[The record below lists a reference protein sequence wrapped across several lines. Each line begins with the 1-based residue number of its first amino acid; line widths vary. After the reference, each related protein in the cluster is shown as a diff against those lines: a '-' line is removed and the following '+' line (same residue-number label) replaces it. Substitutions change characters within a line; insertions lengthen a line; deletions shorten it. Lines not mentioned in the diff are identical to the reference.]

1 MSLDKLNTAEY
12 SKFIHKSRYARWDE
26 KKKRREEWEETIDRL
41 VEFWSEEQPLFNEV
55 KEVIREAITNTE
67 IMPSMR
73 SMMTAGK
80 ALKRDN
86 VAGYNCSYVAV
97 DNQRVFDE
105 TMYILMCFAPDTL
118 IKTKLG
124 DKKISELIFDDEVL
138 TFNRELNEYEYIKP
152 SSIHETPTKEREK
165 IELEFDDGYIV
176 KCTADHR
183 FLTSNRGWVEAH
195 DLTEDDDIQN
205 YHEI

>member
-1 MSLDKLNTAEY
+1 MSLELLNTAEY

-41 VEFWSEEQPLFNEV
+41 VQFWCKEQPLFEEV
-55 KEVIREAITNTE
+55 KEQIRDAITNTKV
-67 IMPSMR
+67 MPSMR

-80 ALKRDN
+80 ALDRDH

-97 DNQRVFDE
+97 DHPRVFDE

-124 DKKISELIFDDEVL
+124 DKKISEITFDDEIL
-138 TFNRELNEYEYIKP
+138 TFNRESGEYEYIKP
-152 SSIHETPTKEREK
+152 SNIVETPSKDREK
-165 IELEFDDGYIV
+165 IELEFEDGYVV
-176 KCTADHR
+176 KCTADHK
-183 FLTSNRGWVEAH
+183 FLTSNRGWVEAQ
-195 DLTEDDDIQN
+195 DLTEEDDITN
-205 YHEI
+205 YHEV